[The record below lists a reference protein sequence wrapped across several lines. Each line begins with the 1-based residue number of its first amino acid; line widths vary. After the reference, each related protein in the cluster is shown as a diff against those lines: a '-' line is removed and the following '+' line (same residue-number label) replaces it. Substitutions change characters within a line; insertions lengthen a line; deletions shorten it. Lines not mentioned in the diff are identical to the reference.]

1 MPDAPPQILVRST
14 GAVIVEDSASASAV
28 SPDSA
33 KRLDQSAGFRTP
45 ELPPDTVK
53 VLIADDSAVY
63 RKLLEQTLS
72 GDYSILMAR
81 SAEQALEI
89 FEREH
94 PSLVITDWVMPD
106 MTGIE
111 LCQRIRATARSS
123 YTYIILLTTIAEKE
137 NVVRGLSAGA
147 DDYLTKPFHQ
157 QELVAR
163 VRVGCRLME
172 LQHQLEAKNHLLEE
186 LALTDPLTK
195 LPNRRA
201 IEDWA
206 RRQLSGAA
214 RHGFPF
220 WVVLVDLD
228 HFKRVND
235 TFGHIA
241 GDKVLQKFGEILKV
255 NTRLS
260 DICGRIGGEEFLQ
273 VLTYA
278 DEPSIRMV
286 IERIRKGFAAEPFRF
301 GEEVISITA
310 SFGVAGFHG
319 RTPPPFSELVTQADT
334 ALYRA
339 KNAGRNRAE
348 FVSQKQ
354 P

>member
-1 MPDAPPQILVRST
+1 MPEVPSQLLVRSV
-14 GAVIVEDSASASAV
+14 GDLSAEESRSASTNPPEIARESLAH
-28 SPDSA
+28 SQESSSDS
-33 KRLDQSAGFRTP
+33 F
-45 ELPPDTVK
+45 K
-53 VLIADDSAVY
+53 VLVADDSAVY
-63 RKLLEQTLS
+63 RKLLEQALS
-72 GDYSILMAR
+72 GDYSILMAH

-89 FEREH
+89 FNRER

-111 LCQRIRATARSS
+111 LCQRIRSNGGGP
-123 YTYIILLTTIAEKE
+123 YTYVILLTTVAEKE
-137 NVVRGLSAGA
+137 NIVRGLSAGA

-163 VRVGCRLME
+163 VRVGCRLIE
-172 LQHQLEAKNHLLEE
+172 LHRQLEAKNRLLEE

-201 IEDWA
+201 IEDWS

-220 WVVLVDLD
+220 WVVLIDLD
-228 HFKRVND
+228 HFKHVND
-235 TFGHIA
+235 NHGHDA
-241 GDKVLQKFGEILKV
+241 GDMVLKRFGEILKM

-278 DEPSIRMV
+278 DEPSVRMV
-286 IERIRKGFAAEPFRF
+286 VERVRKQFAAETFSF
-301 GEEVISITA
+301 GGNTINVTA

-319 RTPPPFSELVTQADT
+319 RTPPPFSELVTQADA

-339 KNAGRNRAE
+339 KNNGRNCAE
-348 FVSQKQ
+348 IASPKQ
-354 P
+354 S

>member
-1 MPDAPPQILVRST
+1 MPEVPSQLLVRSVSDLSAE
-14 GAVIVEDSASASAV
+14 GSGSASSASPASV
-28 SPDSA
+28 DVARDSSAHSQESSPDS
-33 KRLDQSAGFRTP
+33 F
-45 ELPPDTVK
+45 K
-53 VLIADDSAVY
+53 VLVADDSAVY
-63 RKLLEQTLS
+63 RKLLEQALS
-72 GDYSILMAR
+72 GDYSILMAH

-89 FEREH
+89 FDRER

-111 LCQRIRATARSS
+111 LCQRIRSNQHAP
-123 YTYIILLTTIAEKE
+123 YTYVILLTTVAEKE
-137 NVVRGLSAGA
+137 NIVLGLSAGA

-163 VRVGCRLME
+163 VRVGSRLIE
-172 LQHQLEAKNHLLEE
+172 LHRQLEAKNRLLEE

-220 WVVLVDLD
+220 WVVLIDLD

-235 TFGHIA
+235 TYGHDA
-241 GDKVLQKFGEILKV
+241 GDMVLKRFGEVLKT

-278 DEPSIRMV
+278 DEPSVRMV
-286 IERIRKGFAAEPFRF
+286 IERVRKQFAAEAFPS
-301 GEEVISITA
+301 GGNTIHVTA
-310 SFGVAGFHG
+310 SFGVAGFQG
-319 RTPPPFSELVTQADT
+319 RTPPPFSELVTQADA

-339 KNAGRNRAE
+339 KNSGRNCAE
-348 FVSQKQ
+348 IVSPKQ

>member
-1 MPDAPPQILVRST
+1 MPEAPSQLLIRSVS
-14 GAVIVEDSASASAV
+14 ALSHEKPNSASAISDELV
-28 SPDSA
+28 P
-33 KRLDQSAGFRTP
+33 QRTAEASEP
-45 ELPPDTVK
+45 SGETFK
-53 VLIADDSAVY
+53 VLVADDSAVY
-63 RKLLEQTLS
+63 RKLLQQTLS
-72 GDYSILMAR
+72 SDYSILMAR
-81 SAEQALEI
+81 SAEEALQLYES
-89 FEREH
+89 EH

-111 LCQRIRATARSS
+111 LCQRIRSNVRAR

-137 NVVRGLSAGA
+137 NIVRGLTAGA

-157 QELVAR
+157 EELLAR

-172 LQHQLEAKNHLLEE
+172 LHRQLEAKNRLLEE

-220 WVVLVDLD
+220 WVVLIDLD

-235 TFGHIA
+235 TYGHDA
-241 GDKVLQKFGEILKV
+241 GDLVLQRLSEILKL

-286 IERIRKGFAAEPFRF
+286 VERVRKQFAAEPFSF
-301 GEEVISITA
+301 GGESIKVTA
-310 SFGVAGFHG
+310 SFGVAGFQG
-319 RTPPPFSELVTQADT
+319 RTPPPFSELVTQADA

-339 KNAGRNRAE
+339 KNAGRNCAE
-348 FVSQKQ
+348 IVSSRQL
-354 P
+354 